1 MSKFLVNHFARSVVK
16 ATRSQPKA
24 NSPKSNPEQD
34 NITSGWKSFGIILVV
49 MILYPRFVNCNYV
62 VSA

>member
-49 MILYPRFVNCNYV
+49 MILILVLLIV
-62 VSA
+62 IM

>member
-1 MSKFLVNHFARSVVK
+1 MSKFLVNHFARSVIK

-49 MILYPRFVNCNYV
+49 MILYPRFV
-62 VSA
+62 S